1 MPLALTQGRVQGK
14 GGSLLLAYLAGR
26 AGFSL
31 GTEDDVPAKTRH
43 FSDLGKGFTEGE
55 HALGTAGGTPVLL
68 QR

>member
-43 FSDLGKGFTEGE
+43 FSDLGKG
-55 HALGTAGGTPVLL
+55 
-68 QR
+68 